1 MGFLFVIDRKM
12 TKAKIAQVWAK
23 IRNIRKDS
31 IQKATTDI
39 VKTKQCQVIA
49 LEDLNVRGMVKNHK
63 LAKAVSDASM
73 RQFRTTLEYKQE
85 WAGGDIKLVDRWYP
99 SSKTC
104 SDCGAIKSDLRL
116 SDRIFKCICGMVKDR
131 DLNASLNLKQ
141 YALTT

>member
-1 MGFLFVIDRKM
+1 MCKFLR
-12 TKAKIAQVWAK
+12 AAK

-49 LEDLNVRGMVKNHK
+49 LEGLNVRGMVKNHK

-85 WAGGDIKLVDRWYP
+85 WAGGEIKLVDRWYP

-104 SDCGAIKSDLRL
+104 SDCGTIKSDLKL